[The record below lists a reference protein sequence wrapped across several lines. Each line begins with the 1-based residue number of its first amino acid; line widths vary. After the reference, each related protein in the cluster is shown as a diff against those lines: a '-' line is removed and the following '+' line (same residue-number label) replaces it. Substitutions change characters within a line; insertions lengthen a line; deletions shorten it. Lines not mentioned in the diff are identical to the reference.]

1 MNKIIRQIFYDN
13 GFSNME
19 LETPLEGNLVDFW
32 VNNSKYAVN
41 YYLVLYVDNIKEDF
55 LSNEVPTYFNSIKKL
70 ENGYDEKMDKNLSMI
85 VCVNTTNS
93 KTKNITDKIFEIEE
107 DPYFFKKYVITYNM
121 DSYKQLEKLLGGKE
135 ESSNSILNRTINDT
149 NKFLAF
155 KKNEE
160 NDTTVLY
167 EICTKLMIKI
177 PFLRLEKRL
186 EKMEDLSAVIN
197 EELQQKELFTFKDT
211 LLNLDENNEEILEN
225 ILNLIGD
232 GIE

>member
-13 GFSNME
+13 GFSNIE
-19 LETPLEGNLVDFW
+19 LETPFEGNLVDFW
-32 VNNSKYAVN
+32 VNNSKYAVS
-41 YYLVLYVDNIKEDF
+41 YYLVLYVDDIKEDF
-55 LSNEVPTYFNSIKKL
+55 LSNEVPIYFNSIKKL
-70 ENGYDEKMDKNLSMI
+70 EDGYDEKMDKNLSMI

-121 DSYKQLEKLLGGKE
+121 DSYKQLEKLFGGKE
-135 ESSNSILNRTINDT
+135 SSNNMLNRTINDT

-160 NDTTVLY
+160 NETTVLY

-186 EKMEDLSAVIN
+186 EKMEDLSAIIN

-211 LLNLDENNEEILEN
+211 LLNLDENNEKISDN
-225 ILNLIGD
+225 ILGLMEG
-232 GIE
+232 GME

>member
-1 MNKIIRQIFYDN
+1 LNKIIRQIFYDN
-13 GFSNME
+13 GFSNIE
-19 LETPLEGNLVDFW
+19 LETPFEGNLVDFW

-41 YYLVLYVDNIKEDF
+41 YYLVLYVDDIKEDF
-55 LSNEVPTYFNSIKKL
+55 LSNEVPIYFNSIKKL

-93 KTKNITDKIFEIEE
+93 KTKNITGKIFEIEE

-121 DSYKQLEKLLGGKE
+121 DSYKQLEKLFGGKE
-135 ESSNSILNRTINDT
+135 SSNNVLNRTINDT

-160 NDTTVLY
+160 NETTVLY

-186 EKMEDLSAVIN
+186 EKMEDLSAAIN
-197 EELQQKELFTFKDT
+197 KELQQKELFTFKDT
-211 LLNLDENNEEILEN
+211 LLNLDENNEKISDN
-225 ILNLIGD
+225 ILSLIED

>member
-13 GFSNME
+13 GFSNIE

>member
-13 GFSNME
+13 GFSNIE
-19 LETPLEGNLVDFW
+19 LETPFEGNLVDFW

-41 YYLVLYVDNIKEDF
+41 YYLVLYVDDIKEDF
-55 LSNEVPTYFNSIKKL
+55 LSNEVPIYFNSIKKL

-93 KTKNITDKIFEIEE
+93 KTKNITGKIFEIEE

-121 DSYKQLEKLLGGKE
+121 DSYKQLEKLFGGKE
-135 ESSNSILNRTINDT
+135 SSNNVLNRTINDT

-160 NDTTVLY
+160 NETTVLY

-186 EKMEDLSAVIN
+186 EKMEDLSAAIN
-197 EELQQKELFTFKDT
+197 KELQQKELFTFKDT
-211 LLNLDENNEEILEN
+211 LLNLDENNEKISDN
-225 ILNLIGD
+225 ILSLIED

>member
-13 GFSNME
+13 GFSNIE
-19 LETPLEGNLVDFW
+19 LETPFEGNLVDFW

-41 YYLVLYVDNIKEDF
+41 YYLVLYVDDIKEDF
-55 LSNEVPTYFNSIKKL
+55 LSNKVPIYFNSIKKL

-93 KTKNITDKIFEIEE
+93 KTKNITGKIFEIEE

-121 DSYKQLEKLLGGKE
+121 DSYKQLEKLFGGKE
-135 ESSNSILNRTINDT
+135 SSNNVLNRTINDT

-160 NDTTVLY
+160 NETTVLY

-211 LLNLDENNEEILEN
+211 LLNLDENNEKISDN
-225 ILNLIGD
+225 ILSLIED

>member
-13 GFSNME
+13 GFSNIE
-19 LETPLEGNLVDFW
+19 LETPFEGNLVDFW

-41 YYLVLYVDNIKEDF
+41 YYLVLYVDDIKEDF

-85 VCVNTTNS
+85 VCVNTTTS

-107 DPYFFKKYVITYNM
+107 DPYYFKKYVITYNM
-121 DSYKQLEKLLGGKE
+121 DSYKQLEKLFGGKD

-160 NDTTVLY
+160 NDTTILY

-211 LLNLDENNEEILEN
+211 LLNLDENNEKISDN
-225 ILNLIGD
+225 ILTLIEE

>member
-1 MNKIIRQIFYDN
+1 
-13 GFSNME
+13 ME

>member
-13 GFSNME
+13 GFSNIE
-19 LETPLEGNLVDFW
+19 LETPFEGNLVDFW

-41 YYLVLYVDNIKEDF
+41 YYLVLYVDDIKEDF

-70 ENGYDEKMDKNLSMI
+70 VNGYDEKMDKNLSMI

-93 KTKNITDKIFEIEE
+93 KTKKITDKIFEIEE
-107 DPYFFKKYVITYNM
+107 DPYFFKKYVITYNI
-121 DSYKQLEKLLGGKE
+121 DSYKQLEKLFGGKD
-135 ESSNSILNRTINDT
+135 ESSNSILNRIINDT

-211 LLNLDENNEEILEN
+211 LLNLDENNEKISDN
-225 ILNLIGD
+225 ILTLIED